1 MSGRRRKMVLRETRE
16 RRRTCLKPSYD
27 EKKQKKSPIAF
38 SDLFSA
44 WITECNRA
52 GELKPQILPRTEYVM
67 TQYYRMPTTEFQI
80 AAT

>member
-1 MSGRRRKMVLRETRE
+1 M
-16 RRRTCLKPSYD
+16 KPSYD
-27 EKKQKKSPIAF
+27 EKKRKKSRIAF

-44 WITECNRA
+44 PITDLPRDA
-52 GELKPQILPRTEYVM
+52 ELKPQILPQIEDAM